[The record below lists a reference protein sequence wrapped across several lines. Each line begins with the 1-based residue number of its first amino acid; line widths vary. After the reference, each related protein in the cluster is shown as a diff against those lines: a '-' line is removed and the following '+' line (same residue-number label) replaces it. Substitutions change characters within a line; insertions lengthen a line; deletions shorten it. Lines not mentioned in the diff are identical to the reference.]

1 MINQPSL
8 KGLTTAEAERRHREF
23 GPNEIVRSSFAGQWD
38 EFKKIIMDP
47 MGLML
52 LALAGLYALMGNHND
67 ALVVLMAYI
76 PITAVDVLL
85 DIRAHRALRALRQTL
100 KVTAKVLRDGV
111 IREVPIKTI
120 VVGDVLAFEEGQT
133 LPADGKVLEAKQLTI
148 NEAALTGES
157 VPLEKSED
165 SLFFG
170 GTTILHGGGFGE
182 VETIG
187 KATQFGKI
195 ASLMEDTEA
204 EQSPLQKRVHFLV
217 RRILIGALLLVILLF
232 GLQFTRTGDF
242 VPSLIVAL
250 TFGMAA
256 VPEEFPLVFT
266 LYLSLGA
273 WRLTKHGVLVK
284 SLPSVEALGSVDV
297 ICTDKT
303 GTLTE
308 GRFKL
313 EGIHALHPD
322 YSEELLWQSSL
333 MACEEKPIDAMELAI
348 VEGGQSFVYLMN
360 GWRLIWDY
368 PFEPK
373 GKHMTH
379 VWENASGESRVVMKG
394 AIEGVMEHC
403 ALDATQTA
411 NLLSLTDT
419 LANEGKRLMG
429 LAYGVRRSTG
439 DRTRDEKD
447 LIFIGIIAF
456 NDPLRSS
463 VKAAVKSCQEA
474 GIAIKML
481 TGDHPLTAH
490 AIAEEAGIE
499 HCHDFLF
506 TGSQLAAMSRES
518 RWDAYQKGAIFSRVL
533 PEQKHEMVQAL
544 KSTGQVVAM
553 TGDGINDAPALKLA
567 DIGISMGRHA
577 TDVARSTAQMI
588 LMRNDFSGVVAAVF
602 EGRRIFANLRRSF
615 AYLVAF
621 HIPIVLL
628 AFATPTLGWGDLL
641 MPIHI
646 ILLELIVHPV
656 SAFSFENLP
665 VESTGRERSLLP
677 RSRFMEAALAG
688 VLLSLFSL
696 ILFHSLQAQ
705 GEPIETARAIA
716 LSTVLWGNMG
726 FVILESWPVWPSR
739 IVNTLIGLTGLIFLI
754 FGWSYTRSIFHLG
767 PIDAMGVFTSATL
780 GLGASIPSMLW
791 HRFRSH
797 TRSR

>member
-1 MINQPSL
+1 MISQPFL
-8 KGLTTAEAERRHREF
+8 KGLTTAEAERRHGEF
-23 GPNEIVRSSFAGQWD
+23 GPNEIVRSSFASQWD
-38 EFKKIIMDP
+38 DFKKIIMDP

-52 LALAGLYALMGNHND
+52 LVLAGLYALMGNRND
-67 ALVVLMAYI
+67 ALVMLMAYI

-111 IREVPIKTI
+111 VREVPIKNI

-133 LPADGKVLEAKQLTI
+133 LPADGKVVDSRQLTI

-157 VPLEKSED
+157 VPVEKTES
-165 SLFFG
+165 SPFFG
-170 GTTILHGGGFGE
+170 GTTVLHGGGFGE
-182 VETIG
+182 VEAIG

-195 ASLMEDTEA
+195 ASLMEDTDA
-204 EQSPLQKRVHFLV
+204 EQSPLQKKVHVLV
-217 RRILIGALLLVILLF
+217 RRILIAAMLLVILLF
-232 GLQFTRTGDF
+232 GLQYARTGAI

-313 EGIHALHPD
+313 EGIHPLHPD
-322 YSEELLWQSSL
+322 YSEDLLWQSAL
-333 MACEEKPIDAMELAI
+333 MACEEKPIDAMEMAI
-348 VEGGQSFVYLMN
+348 VEDGQSFAHLMN
-360 GWRLIWDY
+360 GWRLVWDY
-368 PFEPK
+368 PFEPH

-379 VWENASGESRVVMKG
+379 GWQNAAGESRVVMKG

-403 ALDATQTA
+403 AMDAAQKT

-429 LAYGVRRSTG
+429 LAYGDHRSTG
-439 DRTRDEKD
+439 DRTLDEKD
-447 LIFIGIIAF
+447 LTFIGIIAF
-456 NDPLRSS
+456 NDPLRHS
-463 VKAAVKSCQEA
+463 VKDAVKSCQEA
-474 GIAIKML
+474 GITIKML

-490 AIAEEAGIE
+490 AIAEEAGIK
-499 HCHDFLF
+499 HSHDFLF
-506 TGSQLAAMSRES
+506 TGSQLAAMPRES
-518 RWDAYQKGAIFSRVL
+518 RWEAYQKGAIFSRVL

-544 KSTGQVVAM
+544 KSAGQVVAM

-567 DIGISMGRHA
+567 DIGISMGRNA

-588 LMRNDFSGVVAAVF
+588 LMRNDFNGVVAAVF

-628 AFATPTLGWGDLL
+628 AFASPTLGWGDLL

-665 VESTGRERSLLP
+665 VGSTRRERSLLP
-677 RSRFMEAALAG
+677 RHRFMEASLAG

-696 ILFHSLQAQ
+696 ASFHNALAQ
-705 GEPIETARAIA
+705 GVTIETARALA
-716 LSTVLWGNMG
+716 LSTVLWGNIG
-726 FVILESWPVWPSR
+726 FVMLESWPLWSPRV
-739 IVNTLIGLTGLIFLI
+739 IATLSSLTGLIFLI

-767 PIDAMGVFTSATL
+767 PVDVMGVFTSAAL
-780 GLGASIPSMLW
+780 GISASVPSLLW
-791 HRFRSH
+791 YRFRIR
-797 TRSR
+797 TRS